1 MTKYIDLDA
10 CDPELVVVEHT
21 GTLEEFQ
28 ADMAEMRYRSLMETV
43 VALRVRI
50 LELETEL
57 REVQTNG

>member
-1 MTKYIDLDA
+1 MTKYIDWNPG
-10 CDPELVVVEHT
+10 DPEPVVVEHT

-28 ADMAEMRYRSLMETV
+28 ADMSEMRHRSLMETV

-57 REVQTNG
+57 REAQDNG